1 MKCIFIQKKVGK
13 CRSSCLHREHVVTT
27 GTGFLQTLHHLC
39 WTQSL
44 IWVRGHLSCAGSC
57 HFVTCPSAL
66 HLSPSAGVLHTA
78 VLLPALLSYSSCL
91 RLVSQGSCWL
101 PTGRDFVNLQ
111 LFDGKIE
118 ACHKDKSSSSLP
130 LVQIQLCQS
139 PWQYQGLGFS
149 FHLQTMKEITQKLCT
164 QELC

>member
-1 MKCIFIQKKVGK
+1 MYFHPNKGWEVSEFVPAQGACCDHRNRLSSNFASSLLDLISYLGQRTPQL
-13 CRSSCLHREHVVTT
+13 CRIL
-27 GTGFLQTLHHLC
+27 
-39 WTQSL
+39 
-44 IWVRGHLSCAGSC
+44 
-57 HFVTCPSAL
+57 HFVTCPSAP
-66 HLSPSAGVLHTA
+66 HLSPSARVLHT
-78 VLLPALLSYSSCL
+78 VLLLPALLSYSSCL

-111 LFDGKIE
+111 LFNGKIE

-139 PWQYQGLGFS
+139 PWQYQGPGFS
-149 FHLQTMKEITQKLCT
+149 FHLQAMKEITQKLCT